1 MIEENKKASIMIV
14 DDTPENL
21 RLLAEMLRTQDY
33 RVLQFPN
40 GSMAIKAA
48 EKNPPDLILLDIRM
62 PEMDG
67 FEVCKRLKMNENL
80 KDIPIIFIS
89 ILDDL
94 SDKINAFLNGGVD
107 YVTKPFNEDEVIAR
121 VGVQIKIVMLQ
132 RELKLQNNRLEE
144 QVSERTKELAF
155 AHKSLKGL
163 DRLKDDFLHMI
174 SHEIRTPING
184 ILGIGDLM
192 LKLCPDSE
200 EKNIY
205 EELFKKSTMRLKK
218 LIEDADLIAEVDLC
232 ENRPE
237 NQLSLK
243 MLIEEVKG
251 NFPKEKLSYCVKI
264 LPEKVCIRLNPV
276 LLKRATET
284 LLLLGHFFSTPTEEI
299 NIEVSL
305 REYFLVLKIPLN
317 NLMMTQVQAENF
329 FNIESTCRSSS
340 SAQEM
345 GLAPVVAKR
354 IFCSF
359 GGDLKIEKSDDNSG
373 FLEALIPVNTIS

>member
-21 RLLAEMLRTQDY
+21 RLLAEMLRAHEY
-33 RVLQFPN
+33 KVLQFPN

-48 EKNPPDLILLDIRM
+48 EKNPPDIILLDIRM
-62 PEMDG
+62 PEMNG
-67 FEVCKRLKMNENL
+67 FEVCRRFKADERL

-121 VGVQIKIVMLQ
+121 VGVQIKIVLLQ

-155 AHKSLKGL
+155 AHESLKDL
-163 DRLKDDFLHMI
+163 DKLKDDFLHMI

-184 ILGIGDLM
+184 ILGIGELM

-200 EKNIY
+200 EKKVY
-205 EELFKKSTMRLKK
+205 EGLFKESTKRLKN
-218 LIEDADLIAEVDLC
+218 LIDDANLIAEVELY
-232 ENRPE
+232 ENRSE
-237 NQLSLK
+237 KQLSLK
-243 MLIEEVKG
+243 MLIEEVKVKL
-251 NFPKEKLSYCVKI
+251 PKEKLSYCVKI
-264 LPEKVCIRLNPV
+264 SPEKVCIRSNPV

-284 LLLLGHFFSTPTEEI
+284 LVLLGHFFSIPREEI
-299 NIEVSL
+299 NIEVAL
-305 REYFLVLKIPLN
+305 RENFLVLRIPLN
-317 NLMMTQVQAENF
+317 NLMMTQMQAESF
-329 FNIESTCRSSS
+329 FNIESTFRSSS
-340 SAQEM
+340 NAQEI

-359 GGDLKIEKSDDNSG
+359 GGDLKIEKSEENAG
-373 FLEALIPVNTIS
+373 FLEAQIPVNTIS